1 MSLARTWI
9 EFRVTVP
16 DGWGELVA
24 SLFADSPFTG
34 VAFGPATLASAAAPE
49 GTDYLRA
56 YVPISHDSDTLRADI
71 RRRLDELAEL
81 VGADE
86 LRDMPIRFH
95 ALPAEDW
102 ANSWKRSWKPFR
114 CGDIAVVPRHFDGEL
129 RATDVPMR
137 LDPGGVFGTGRHA
150 TTRTI
155 MLVMQGKMKGG
166 ERVLDAGCG
175 TGILACAAAL
185 SGADDVL
192 GFDIDPGAAS
202 HFGELMADN
211 NVGDKCRFREGGFE
225 VLGDE
230 DKNFDVILANI
241 YADIIIDNVHDLVAR
256 LAPDGW
262 FAFSGC
268 HRAHAEDVRA
278 ALAGAGLVL
287 EEERVRGLWHTL
299 VGRLR

>member
-9 EFRVTVP
+9 EVRVTVP

-24 SLFADSPFTG
+24 SLFADSPFSG
-34 VAFGPATLASAAAPE
+34 VAFGPATLASTAAPE
-49 GTDYLRA
+49 GSDFLRA
-56 YVPISHDSDTLRADI
+56 YVPISHDSEGLRADI
-71 RRRLDELAEL
+71 QRRLDELAER
-81 VGADE
+81 VGLDE
-86 LRDMPIRFH
+86 LQDMPLRFH

-114 CGDIAVVPRHFDGEL
+114 CGDIAVVPRHFEGQL
-129 RATDVPMR
+129 RPTDIPMR

-185 SGADDVL
+185 SGAEDVL
-192 GFDIDPGAAS
+192 GFDIDLGAAS
-202 HFGELMADN
+202 HFSELTRDN
-211 NVGDKCRFREGGFE
+211 GVETKCHFREGGFE
-225 VLGDE
+225 VLGDG
-230 DKNFDVILANI
+230 DTGYDVILANI
-241 YADIIIDNVHDLVAR
+241 YADIIIDHVHELAAR
-256 LAPDGW
+256 LAPHGW

-268 HRAHAEDVRA
+268 HRAHADDVRE

-299 VGRLR
+299 VGRRA